1 MDGCQG
7 TWAKLFMDTMWYLDA
22 SLWGREAFRSPS
34 NTHPS
39 LTLISQRPPFLS
51 ICVCDSE
58 TACDQLL
65 GGVYA
70 CLCEHMC
77 VRDMLFS
84 PQSYDKCSTLS
95 SHHGADVPLG
105 RSHTHTHTH
114 TVWLSQPAKLLAW
127 LLGYGISSHP
137 SVDMAASA
145 VSKAQ
150 SCAQLD
156 ELFKWRNIRTQ
167 THTHPSN
174 TQDRLNQENV
184 PPSHR
189 NFLSTETGAV

>member
-1 MDGCQG
+1 MPLVSVDHIWYVSPASSDCRRDLCQHMAGCQG
-7 TWAKLFMDTMWYLDA
+7 TWAKLFMDKMWYLDA

-65 GGVYA
+65 GGVYM
-70 CLCEHMC
+70 CLCECLC

-105 RSHTHTHTH
+105 RSHTHTHTQ
-114 TVWLSQPAKLLAW
+114 S
-127 LLGYGISSHP
+127 G
-137 SVDMAASA
+137 SVS
-145 VSKAQ
+145 
-150 SCAQLD
+150 
-156 ELFKWRNIRTQ
+156 
-167 THTHPSN
+167 
-174 TQDRLNQENV
+174 RLNSWLGCLAMVSLLTPLLTWQPQRCQKPKAV
-184 PPSHR
+184 PS
-189 NFLSTETGAV
+189 